1 MEPRLRTRRGLRLA
15 IAAACVSGVAV
26 FVNGEAVGAFPS
38 PTVYTTAK
46 NLVAGLLLVVVAAR
60 LASPPGGLRPSTVH
74 LRSHRTGLVAVAIV
88 GGSVPFV
95 LFFEGLA
102 RATSTDAAF
111 IHKTLVVWAAV
122 LAVVVLRESVG
133 VVQVA
138 AVALLV
144 AGHALLTGGLGNLHL
159 GAGELMIL
167 AATLCWSVE
176 LVLVKRIVADVPA
189 ATVAAVRLG
198 AGSALLVGWLAFTG
212 RLDQLVALD
221 ARQWAWVAVT
231 GPILALFVSLWY
243 RALATAPVT
252 DVTAILVVGAVITGV
267 LDLVVGGEPVD
278 GRLPGWLLIV
288 AGAALVVARSRQ
300 HGGDPDVELAG
311 ATAGGRRRGT
321 AEASR

>member
-1 MEPRLRTRRGLRLA
+1 MEPRPRNHGGLRLA
-15 IAAACVSGVAV
+15 VAAACVSGVAV

-46 NLVAGLLLVVVAAR
+46 NLVAGLLLVIVAAR
-60 LASPPGGLRPSTVH
+60 LASPSGGLRAGAGQ
-74 LRSHRTGLVAVAIV
+74 LRSHRVGLVAVAVV
-88 GGSVPFV
+88 GGAVPFV
-95 LFFEGLA
+95 LFFEGLS

-176 LVLVKRIVADVPA
+176 LVVVKRVVADVPA

-198 AGSALLVGWLAFTG
+198 AGSALLVMWLAFTG
-212 RLDQLVALD
+212 GLDQLVALD
-221 ARQWAWVAVT
+221 AGQWAWVAVT

-243 RALATAPVT
+243 RALAAAPVT
-252 DVTAILVVGAVITGV
+252 DVAAILVVGAVITGL

-288 AGAALVVARSRQ
+288 AGAALVVARSR
-300 HGGDPDVELAG
+300 HDGSRPGAALARPTG
-311 ATAGGRRRGT
+311 VGRPHGT
-321 AEASR
+321 AEAPR

>member
-1 MEPRLRTRRGLRLA
+1 MDHRPGSRRGVQLA
-15 IAAACVSGVAV
+15 VAAACVSGVAV

-46 NLVAGLLLVVVAAR
+46 NLIAGLLLVMVAAR
-60 LASPPGGLRPSTVH
+60 VAAAPRGVDSGTGSAGGHRAGLLA
-74 LRSHRTGLVAVAIV
+74 VAVV

-133 VVQVA
+133 AVQVA
-138 AVALLV
+138 AVGLLI
-144 AGHALLTGGLGNLHL
+144 AGHALLTGGLGNLRL
-159 GAGELMIL
+159 GTGELMIL

-176 LVLVKRIVADVPA
+176 LVIAKRILGDVPA

-198 AGSALLVGWLAFTG
+198 AGSMVLVGWLAVTG
-212 RLDQLVALD
+212 RLDQLVSLD
-221 ARQWAWVAVT
+221 AGQWAWIAVT

-243 RALATAPVT
+243 RALAAAPVT

-267 LDLVVGGEPVD
+267 LDLVVAGEPAA
-278 GRLPGWLLIV
+278 GRVPGWLLIA
-288 AGAALVVARSRQ
+288 AGAALVAAHGARLER
-300 HGGDPDVELAG
+300 DADVELAG
-311 ATAGGRRRGT
+311 TEEPSKR
-321 AEASR
+321 